1 MVSIVIV
8 SHSEK
13 VAEGVKEISLQM
25 ARDFKQIV
33 AVGGTETGEIGTD
46 PMRIQSAIE
55 EVYTDDG
62 VVVFADLGSA
72 VMSVGIAK
80 ELMEPQMAE
89 RVFLA
94 DAPLIEG
101 CIAATVEAAMGAN
114 VDTVLK
120 TATEARNIEK
130 IL

>member
-25 ARDFKQIV
+25 ARDFKQII

-55 EVYTDDG
+55 DVYTDDG

-89 RVFLA
+89 HVFLA

-101 CIAATVEAAMGAN
+101 CIAAIVEAAMGAN
-114 VDTVLK
+114 VETVLK